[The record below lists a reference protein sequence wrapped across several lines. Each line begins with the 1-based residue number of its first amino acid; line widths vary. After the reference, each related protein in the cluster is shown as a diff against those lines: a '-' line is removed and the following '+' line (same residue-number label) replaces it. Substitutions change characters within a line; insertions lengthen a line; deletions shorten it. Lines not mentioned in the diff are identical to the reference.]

1 MSNSVRPHRWQPTRL
16 PRPWDSPG
24 KNTGVGCH
32 FLLQCMKVKSESEV
46 TQCPPLRD
54 PMSCSLPGSS
64 AHGIFQARVLE
75 WVAIAF
81 SKKSHIHTHIYTQ
94 RQQISLCC
102 CQKLRKAVLT
112 QYAQGVK
119 ITPFLFLESH
129 AYKRKKKA
137 QHKVNFPLTPSTSII
152 YQKLLVVLPS
162 KGRNGLLRF
171 IKCQKYIGQ

>member
-1 MSNSVRPHRWQPTRL
+1 MSDSLRPHVLQPTRL
-16 PRPWDSPG
+16 LRPWDFPRKS
-24 KNTGVGCH
+24 TGVGCNC
-32 FLLQCMKVKSESEV
+32 LL
-46 TQCPPLRD
+46 R
-54 PMSCSLPGSS
+54 
-64 AHGIFQARVLE
+64 
-75 WVAIAF
+75 
-81 SKKSHIHTHIYTQ
+81 KSHIHTHIYTQ

-129 AYKRKKKA
+129 AYKRKKKKS
-137 QHKVNFPLTPSTSII
+137 QHKVNFPLTQSTSII